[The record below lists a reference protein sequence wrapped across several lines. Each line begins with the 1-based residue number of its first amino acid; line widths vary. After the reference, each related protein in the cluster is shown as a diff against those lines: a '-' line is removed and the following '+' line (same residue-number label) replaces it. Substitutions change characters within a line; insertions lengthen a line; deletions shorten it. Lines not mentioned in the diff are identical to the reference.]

1 MGNIR
6 KKKFGWLYDK
16 YFNFSNYHIFYN
28 YDFLQKSK
36 FTIFSGSDD
45 FEYAQKAIK
54 INVIEYVLKPINSN
68 ELIEILKKLKSLI
81 YNINKQYI
89 DFFKGKKSE
98 FKIWQ
103 LIIFIIS
110 QVFVVFAI
118 VRRLFEEVYKYVSD
132 NYIVA
137 VKISTYL
144 IIFIIL
150 YFIVGYISYSSKKI
164 YKYLYKIEDK
174 NTKTDLLISYFI
186 ISTYMT
192 ILVLFPEKF
201 GEIYKIG
208 LVGAGISYILNLKVL
223 IRVIRSPEIIEVEIE
238 NGSKIKFT
246 DVSIVAIILL
256 IMVIFSL
263 YLGVCFINSGDI
275 GVYTNNPTYYDLFYY
290 TIITFSTIGYGDI
303 CPISPVA
310 KFMSMVI
317 SLTSF
322 ICLTIFVSSILSYKS
337 EQWL

>member
-1 MGNIR
+1 MINI
-6 KKKFGWLYDK
+6 LTLA
-16 YFNFSNYHIFYN
+16 I
-28 YDFLQKSK
+28 
-36 FTIFSGSDD
+36 TIFSIIMIS
-45 FEYAQKAIK
+45 YKRV
-54 INVIEYVLKPINSN
+54 NL
-68 ELIEILKKLKSLI
+68 EILKKLKSLI

-150 YFIVGYISYSSKKI
+150 YFIVGYISYSIKKI
-164 YKYLYKIEDK
+164 YKYLYKIED
-174 NTKTDLLISYFI
+174 TKTDLLISYFI

-192 ILVLFPEKF
+192 ILVLFPNKF
-201 GEIYKIG
+201 SEIYKIG

-337 EQWL
+337 EQ

>member
-1 MGNIR
+1 MATNN
-6 KKKFGWLYDK
+6 FY
-16 YFNFSNYHIFYN
+16 YFTSIC
-28 YDFLQKSK
+28 S
-36 FTIFSGSDD
+36 IC
-45 FEYAQKAIK
+45 
-54 INVIEYVLKPINSN
+54 
-68 ELIEILKKLKSLI
+68 
-81 YNINKQYI
+81 
-89 DFFKGKKSE
+89 
-98 FKIWQ
+98 
-103 LIIFIIS
+103 
-110 QVFVVFAI
+110 
-118 VRRLFEEVYKYVSD
+118 
-132 NYIVA
+132 
-137 VKISTYL
+137 
-144 IIFIIL
+144 
-150 YFIVGYISYSSKKI
+150 YSSKKI

-208 LVGAGISYILNLKVL
+208 LVGVGISYILNLKVL

>member
-1 MGNIR
+1 MINI
-6 KKKFGWLYDK
+6 LTLA
-16 YFNFSNYHIFYN
+16 I
-28 YDFLQKSK
+28 
-36 FTIFSGSDD
+36 TIFSIIMIS
-45 FEYAQKAIK
+45 YKRV
-54 INVIEYVLKPINSN
+54 NL
-68 ELIEILKKLKSLI
+68 EILKKLKSLI

-150 YFIVGYISYSSKKI
+150 YFIVGYLSYSSKKI

-174 NTKTDLLISYFI
+174 NTKTDL
-186 ISTYMT
+186 
-192 ILVLFPEKF
+192 
-201 GEIYKIG
+201 
-208 LVGAGISYILNLKVL
+208 GISYILNLKVL

-337 EQWL
+337 EQ

>member
-1 MGNIR
+1 MINI
-6 KKKFGWLYDK
+6 LTLA
-16 YFNFSNYHIFYN
+16 I
-28 YDFLQKSK
+28 
-36 FTIFSGSDD
+36 TIFSIIMIS
-45 FEYAQKAIK
+45 YKRV
-54 INVIEYVLKPINSN
+54 NL
-68 ELIEILKKLKSLI
+68 EILKKLKSLI

-186 ISTYMT
+186 ISMYMT
-192 ILVLFPEKF
+192 ILIIFP
-201 GEIYKIG
+201 GEFAKNYKIG
-208 LVGAGISYILNLKVL
+208 LVGVTLSYFLNLKVL
-223 IRVIRSPEIIEVEIE
+223 LRIIRSPEI
-238 NGSKIKFT
+238 T
-246 DVSIVAIILL
+246 DFKGQTKKTDGLDSVGVMAVIVLL
-256 IMVIFSL
+256 MVVISL
-263 YLGVCFINSGDI
+263 ALAVCFISCSGQ
-275 GVYTNNPTYYDLFYY
+275 GVYTNNPTFFDLFYY
-290 TIITFSTIGYGDI
+290 TIITFATVGYGDI
-303 CPISPVA
+303 SPVSPVA
-310 KFMSMVI
+310 KFMSIVI
-317 SLTSF
+317 SMTS
-322 ICLTIFVSSILSYKS
+322 ILCLTVFISSVLSYKGT
-337 EQWL
+337 ED

>member
-1 MGNIR
+1 MIR
-6 KKKFGWLYDK
+6 LFFILITLFAVERVVSKRINTYKIKKVKTLIHQINNQYK
-16 YFNFSNYHIFYN
+16 Y
-28 YDFLQKSK
+28 L
-36 FTIFSGSDD
+36 
-45 FEYAQKAIK
+45 
-54 INVIEYVLKPINSN
+54 
-68 ELIEILKKLKSLI
+68 
-81 YNINKQYI
+81 
-89 DFFKGKKSE
+89 FKGKSE
-98 FKIWQ
+98 YINFYQW
-103 LIIFIIS
+103 LILFIS
-110 QVFVVFAI
+110 QAFVVYALVRYI
-118 VRRLFEEVYKYVSD
+118 VKKIFRYVEE
-132 NYIVA
+132 NYILFGKTLTIIV
-137 VKISTYL
+137 L
-144 IIFIIL
+144 ILFL
-150 YFIVGYISYSSKKI
+150 YFVIGYLLLSISKI
-164 YKYLYKIEDK
+164 YKFLYKIEDK
-174 NTKTDLLISYFI
+174 VTKTDLLISYFI

-208 LVGAGISYILNLKVL
+208 LVGVGISYILNLKVL

-337 EQWL
+337 EQ

>member
-1 MGNIR
+1 M
-6 KKKFGWLYDK
+6 
-16 YFNFSNYHIFYN
+16 
-28 YDFLQKSK
+28 
-36 FTIFSGSDD
+36 
-45 FEYAQKAIK
+45 
-54 INVIEYVLKPINSN
+54 
-68 ELIEILKKLKSLI
+68 
-81 YNINKQYI
+81 
-89 DFFKGKKSE
+89 
-98 FKIWQ
+98 
-103 LIIFIIS
+103 
-110 QVFVVFAI
+110 
-118 VRRLFEEVYKYVSD
+118 
-132 NYIVA
+132 
-137 VKISTYL
+137 KISTYL

-192 ILVLFPEKF
+192 ILVLFPNKF
-201 GEIYKIG
+201 SEFYKIG
-208 LVGAGISYILNLKVL
+208 LVGVGISYILNLKVL

-290 TIITFSTIGYGDI
+290 TIITFATVGYGDI
-303 CPISPVA
+303 SPVSPIA
-310 KFMSMVI
+310 KFMSIVI
-317 SLTSF
+317 SMTS
-322 ICLTIFVSSILSYKS
+322 ILCLTVFISSVLSYKGT
-337 EQWL
+337 ED

>member
-6 KKKFGWLYDK
+6 KKNLGDYMINILTLA
-16 YFNFSNYHIFYN
+16 I
-28 YDFLQKSK
+28 
-36 FTIFSGSDD
+36 TIFSIIMIS
-45 FEYAQKAIK
+45 YKRV
-54 INVIEYVLKPINSN
+54 NL
-68 ELIEILKKLKSLI
+68 EILKKLKSLI

-89 DFFKGKKSE
+89 DFFEGKKSE

-144 IIFIIL
+144 IFIIL

-192 ILVLFPEKF
+192 ILVLFPNKF
-201 GEIYKIG
+201 SEIYKIG
-208 LVGAGISYILNLKVL
+208 LVGVGISYILNLKVL

-337 EQWL
+337 EQ

>member
-1 MGNIR
+1 MI
-6 KKKFGWLYDK
+6 KVL
-16 YFNFSNYHIFYN
+16 I
-28 YDFLQKSK
+28 LAI
-36 FTIFSGSDD
+36 TIFSIIMIS
-45 FEYAQKAIK
+45 YKR
-54 INVIEYVLKPINSN
+54 IN
-68 ELIEILKKLKSLI
+68 IEILKKSKSLI

-89 DFFKGKKSE
+89 DFFKGKSSGL
-98 FKIWQ
+98 KIWQ
-103 LIIFIIS
+103 WIIFIIS
-110 QVFVVFAI
+110 QAFIIFAV
-118 VRRLFEEVYKYVSD
+118 VRRLFEEVHKYVSD

-144 IIFIIL
+144 IIFVIL
-150 YFIVGYISYSSKKI
+150 YFIVGYVLYSTKRI

-192 ILVLFPEKF
+192 ILVLFPDKF

-208 LVGAGISYILNLKVL
+208 LVGVGISYILNLKVL

-322 ICLTIFVSSILSYKS
+322 ICLTIFVSSILSYKN
-337 EQWL
+337 EQ

>member
-1 MGNIR
+1 MINI
-6 KKKFGWLYDK
+6 LTLA
-16 YFNFSNYHIFYN
+16 I
-28 YDFLQKSK
+28 
-36 FTIFSGSDD
+36 TIFSIIMIS
-45 FEYAQKAIK
+45 YKRV
-54 INVIEYVLKPINSN
+54 NL
-68 ELIEILKKLKSLI
+68 EILKKLKSLI

-144 IIFIIL
+144 IFIIL

-192 ILVLFPEKF
+192 ILVLFPNKF
-201 GEIYKIG
+201 SEIYKIG
-208 LVGAGISYILNLKVL
+208 LVGVGISYILNLKVL

-337 EQWL
+337 EQ

>member
-1 MGNIR
+1 MINI
-6 KKKFGWLYDK
+6 LTLA
-16 YFNFSNYHIFYN
+16 I
-28 YDFLQKSK
+28 
-36 FTIFSGSDD
+36 TIFSIIMIS
-45 FEYAQKAIK
+45 YKRV
-54 INVIEYVLKPINSN
+54 NL
-68 ELIEILKKLKSLI
+68 EILKKLKSLI

-118 VRRLFEEVYKYVSD
+118 VRRLFEEVY
-132 NYIVA
+132 
-137 VKISTYL
+137 L

-192 ILVLFPEKF
+192 ILVLFPNKF
-201 GEIYKIG
+201 SEIYKIG
-208 LVGAGISYILNLKVL
+208 LVGVGISYILNLKVL

-337 EQWL
+337 EQ